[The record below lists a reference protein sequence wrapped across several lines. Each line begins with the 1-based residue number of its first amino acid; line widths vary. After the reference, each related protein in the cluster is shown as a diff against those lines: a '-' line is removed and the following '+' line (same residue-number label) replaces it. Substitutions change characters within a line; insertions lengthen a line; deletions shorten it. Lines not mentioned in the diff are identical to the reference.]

1 MKFDPEILFQTEE
14 FDDNLGET
22 FGKYKGDDYEV
33 FFNMYRGKKFMDIYV
48 INDVPKIPDD
58 VYYLGVGY
66 KNNNTKFPKIPASVK
81 YLFIDGSPF
90 KQLPKIPATV
100 VDFSI
105 SLRKENCL
113 LKNTGDLS
121 YLTNLKKFAVTYRGN
136 HFETGKLPE
145 SLRTFSA
152 VGIHGTLVLPEKF
165 PKNLFFIHLHGFDK
179 MVIPDLT
186 YLKKLRILSVYY
198 CQVINYFK
206 IPPVLTCELRFKDIK
221 QGSASFPTN
230 YRKDREIVSYTK
242 DV

>member
-1 MKFDPEILFQTEE
+1 MKFEPKILFRTEE
-14 FDDNLGET
+14 FGDNKGET
-22 FGKYKGDDYEV
+22 FDRYKGDDYEV
-33 FFNMYRGKKFMDIYV
+33 FFNMYRGKKYMNIYV
-48 INDVPKIPDD
+48 FKGFPKIPGD
-58 VYYLGVGY
+58 VYYLVIGY
-66 KNNNTKFPKIPASVK
+66 KNNSVKFPEIPASVK
-81 YLFIDGSPF
+81 YLFFGATNF
-90 KQLPKIPATV
+90 KQLPKIPDTV

-105 SLRKENCL
+105 SLREENCL

-136 HFETGKLPE
+136 HFEIGKLPD

-152 VGIHGTLVLPEKF
+152 VGIEGTLVLPEKF

-206 IPPVLTCELRFKDIK
+206 SPPVLACELRFKDIK
-221 QGSASFPTN
+221 QGSMSLPSN

-242 DV
+242 DT